1 MCVIQRKILLQRPK
15 ALKSKPYTLTPPKAD
30 FRGIQSAETGEYV
43 HVFGD
48 GERERECVYYNM
60 VRFKNRYIIA
70 RALFHDKK
78 PTSEHA
84 LSNQLKMEIESAFGV
99 SGSRE
104 MCPSVQVKYYEQK
117 YGSNVVVLRC
127 SRKDCQKVKLCLEN
141 IERVEGRTCT
151 IRAVAVHG
159 KLGSLKENVLEKI
172 GRFAVN
178 GEDGDDEKEEKEE
191 KRRKVRR
198 KVEKAVEAMTS

>member
-1 MCVIQRKILLQRPK
+1 
-15 ALKSKPYTLTPPKAD
+15 
-30 FRGIQSAETGEYV
+30 
-43 HVFGD
+43 
-48 GERERECVYYNM
+48 
-60 VRFKNRYIIA
+60 
-70 RALFHDKK
+70 
-78 PTSEHA
+78 
-84 LSNQLKMEIESAFGV
+84 
-99 SGSRE
+99 
-104 MCPSVQVKYYEQK
+104 MCPSVQVKYYEQN

-127 SRKDCQKVKLCLEN
+127 SREDCQKVKLCLEN

-151 IRAVAVHG
+151 MRAVAVHG

-178 GEDGDDEKEEKEE
+178 GEDGDEEEEEKEE

>member
-1 MCVIQRKILLQRPK
+1 M
-15 ALKSKPYTLTPPKAD
+15 
-30 FRGIQSAETGEYV
+30 
-43 HVFGD
+43 FGD
-48 GERERECVYYNM
+48 GERVCACVYSIM

-78 PTSEHA
+78 PTSEHV
-84 LSNQLKMEIESAFGV
+84 LSNRLRLEIESAFGV
-99 SGSRE
+99 AGARE

-127 SRKDCQKVKLCLEN
+127 SREDLRKVKLCFEN

-151 IRAVAVHG
+151 MRAVAVHG

-178 GEDGDDEKEEKEE
+178 GEDGDEEEEKKEE

>member
-1 MCVIQRKILLQRPK
+1 
-15 ALKSKPYTLTPPKAD
+15 
-30 FRGIQSAETGEYV
+30 
-43 HVFGD
+43 
-48 GERERECVYYNM
+48 M

-78 PTSEHA
+78 PTSEHM
-84 LSNQLKMEIESAFGV
+84 LSNQLNLEIESAFGV
-99 SGSRE
+99 SGARE

-127 SRKDCQKVKLCLEN
+127 SRKDVRKVKLCFEN

-151 IRAVAVHG
+151 MRAVAVHG

-178 GEDGDDEKEEKEE
+178 GEDGDEEEEKKEE

>member
-1 MCVIQRKILLQRPK
+1 M
-15 ALKSKPYTLTPPKAD
+15 
-30 FRGIQSAETGEYV
+30 
-43 HVFGD
+43 FGD
-48 GERERECVYYNM
+48 GERERVCVCVYYNM

-78 PTSEHA
+78 PTSEHM
-84 LSNQLKMEIESAFGV
+84 LSNQLNLEIESAFGV
-99 SGSRE
+99 SGARE

-127 SRKDCQKVKLCLEN
+127 SRKDLRKVKLCFEN

-151 IRAVAVHG
+151 MRAVAVHG

-178 GEDGDDEKEEKEE
+178 GEDGDEEEEKKEE

-198 KVEKAVEAMTS
+198 

>member
-1 MCVIQRKILLQRPK
+1 
-15 ALKSKPYTLTPPKAD
+15 
-30 FRGIQSAETGEYV
+30 
-43 HVFGD
+43 
-48 GERERECVYYNM
+48 M
-60 VRFKNRYIIA
+60 VRFKNRYIIGHV
-70 RALFHDKK
+70 LFHDKK
-78 PTSEHA
+78 PTSEHV
-84 LSNQLKMEIESAFGV
+84 LSNHLRMEIESSFGL
-99 SGSRE
+99 SGARE
-104 MCPSVQVKYYEQK
+104 MCPSVQVKYYDQK

-141 IERVEGRTCT
+141 IERVEGRTCK